1 MAGVIGLPRDRHVLH
16 DVYVWSL
23 VALSVVLVGRFIE
36 WDMPLGSALAFI
48 GLLWASSLSVINLR
62 NTVVLMLLP
71 IMMTPVVKYNPGA
84 TAVIAAIGSVSIQE
98 IRILRENNSPYLFI
112 LKVLGN
118 RASIMLCALLSG
130 LVFHSLW
137 PAATVDFGDV
147 RFLAAFAIAG
157 LSWVMLSGVI
167 INFQILLSEPKFEA
181 KIDPAVIIGSSRS
194 LVPSVIM
201 GLMAM
206 AMYEYGGLILFT
218 LAQLFFISNK
228 NYTQRALV
236 DKENAEQINLALARI
251 IDSKDHY
258 TGGHSERVAILA
270 RQLAEACRLP
280 GADVDRIEYIARLH
294 DVGKVNLPD
303 EILSKPGRLT
313 GEEYDA
319 VKRHPEWGAEL
330 IRGMERIYSDR
341 DYRAILEHHER
352 YDGAGYPY
360 GKKGEEISL
369 WGRIL
374 AICDAYDAMTS
385 ERVYREALPVEAAR
399 FELKRN
405 SGTQFDPELVDLFL
419 SNVQE

>member
-1 MAGVIGLPRDRHVLH
+1 
-16 DVYVWSL
+16 
-23 VALSVVLVGRFIE
+23 
-36 WDMPLGSALAFI
+36 
-48 GLLWASSLSVINLR
+48 
-62 NTVVLMLLP
+62 
-71 IMMTPVVKYNPGA
+71 
-84 TAVIAAIGSVSIQE
+84 
-98 IRILRENNSPYLFI
+98 
-112 LKVLGN
+112 
-118 RASIMLCALLSG
+118 
-130 LVFHSLW
+130 
-137 PAATVDFGDV
+137 
-147 RFLAAFAIAG
+147 
-157 LSWVMLSGVI
+157 MLSGVI
-167 INFQILLSEPKFEA
+167 INFQILLSEPKFEV